1 MSKQKNN
8 EVIRKNELGYLQTGD
23 YFIPDLKLPQ
33 ENRSIGKYGRMHRD
47 YLQEHNLIRVNDLV
61 LEGTL
66 WTYLADLDEQAQ
78 NRLQLII
85 SQMQEEES
93 VNDELKETMATLIEQ
108 SVAQQFGEDTD
119 YIEVTKSEFTDTAME
134 LELAMDVTA
143 MTEANGGTSEDLT
156 IASFVTEMEKSGM
169 SCN

>member
-47 YLQEHNLIRVNDLV
+47 YLQEHNPIRFDDLV
-61 LEGTL
+61 LEGKL
-66 WTYLADLDEQAQ
+66 WTYLADLNEQTQ

-85 SQMQEEES
+85 MQMQEAEC
-93 VNDELKETMATLIEQ
+93 VNDELKENNQMAWVQAMNSIHNRAEEIVIHEL
-108 SVAQQFGEDTD
+108 VYGED
-119 YIEVTKSEFTDTAME
+119 A
-134 LELAMDVTA
+134 
-143 MTEANGGTSEDLT
+143 
-156 IASFVTEMEKSGM
+156 
-169 SCN
+169 

>member
-47 YLQEHNLIRVNDLV
+47 YLQEHNPIRFDDLV
-61 LEGTL
+61 LDGKL
-66 WTYLADLDEQAQ
+66 WTYLADLNEQAQ

-85 SQMQEEES
+85 MQMQEAEC
-93 VNDELKETMATLIEQ
+93 VNDELKENNQMAWVQAMNSIHNRAEEIVLHEL
-108 SVAQQFGEDTD
+108 VYGED
-119 YIEVTKSEFTDTAME
+119 A
-134 LELAMDVTA
+134 
-143 MTEANGGTSEDLT
+143 
-156 IASFVTEMEKSGM
+156 
-169 SCN
+169 